1 MKRRKPMLFS
11 PGTRPR
17 LLAARI
23 LDAVL
28 HGGRSLK
35 AELAEQLPQLPDP
48 RDRALTEAIVMAA
61 LRQHSRYAAILAQ
74 WMEQPPGRRD
84 GLLRALLYT
93 GLAQLDVLK
102 LPEHAAVDATVQATR
117 AAGRMR
123 QAGLVNAILRRALRE
138 PVPPGHAEHG
148 WPRWLLSRL
157 HADWPDAMPDILQ
170 ASQQTPPMWLRVNRQ
185 RGAVNDYAQRLA
197 EIGVVAHPHDSV
209 RDALRLDE
217 PMPVAELP
225 GFAEGLVSVQDGSA
239 QLVAEGLQPTAGAR
253 VLDACAAPGG
263 KAAHLVERDPSLR
276 VTALDIDPRRMRR
289 MREGFERLGLPSIA
303 VLAGDAADPAA
314 WWDGVPFDAIVLDAP
329 CSATGIVRR
338 QPDVLLHR
346 READMAALQVLQ
358 ARLLDA
364 LWPLLSPGGVLVYAT
379 CSILPDE
386 NARQVDAFLSRTVD
400 ARAEPL
406 DDRFGRDS
414 GAGRQRL
421 PGEDGMDGFFYARLR
436 RQTPA

>member
-1 MKRRKPMLFS
+1 MQLS

-35 AELAEQLPQLPDP
+35 AELAEQLPQLPDL
-48 RDRALTEAIVMAA
+48 RDRALTEAIVMGA

-74 WMEQPPGRRD
+74 WMQQPPGRRD
-84 GLLRALLYT
+84 GLLRALLYS

-138 PVPPGHAEHG
+138 PLPPGHPEHG

-157 HADWPDAMPDILQ
+157 HADWPDALPQILQ

-185 RGAVNDYAQRLA
+185 RTGMAEYAQRLA
-197 EIGVVAHPHDSV
+197 QAGITIHRHDV
-209 RDALRLDE
+209 LPDGLRLDE
-217 PMPVAELP
+217 PLPVSELP

-239 QLVAEGLQPTAGAR
+239 QMVADALLPDAGTR

-263 KAAHLVERDPSLR
+263 KAAHLAERDATLR
-276 VTALDIDPRRMRR
+276 LTALDIDPRRMRR

-303 VLAGDAADPAA
+303 VLAGDAADPVA
-314 WWDGVPFDAIVLDAP
+314 WWDGLPFDAIVLDAP

-346 READMAALQVLQ
+346 READLAALQALQ

-364 LWPLLSPGGVLVYAT
+364 LWPLLRPDGVLLYVT

-386 NARQVDAFLSRTVD
+386 NARQIDAFLSRTAD
-400 ARAEPL
+400 AQAEPL
-406 DDRFGRDS
+406 DERFGRVC

-436 RQTPA
+436 KEASA

>member
-1 MKRRKPMLFS
+1 MQLS

-35 AELAEQLPQLPDP
+35 AELAEQLPQLPDL
-48 RDRALTEAIVMAA
+48 RDRALTEAIVMGA

-74 WMEQPPGRRD
+74 WMQQPPGRRD
-84 GLLRALLYT
+84 GLLRALLYS

-138 PVPPGHAEHG
+138 PLPPGHPEHG

-157 HADWPDAMPDILQ
+157 HADWPDALPQILQ

-185 RGAVNDYAQRLA
+185 RTGMAEYAQRLA
-197 EIGVVAHPHDSV
+197 QAGITIHRHDV
-209 RDALRLDE
+209 LPDGLRLDE
-217 PMPVAELP
+217 PLPVSELP

-239 QLVAEGLQPTAGAR
+239 QMVADALLPDAGTR

-263 KAAHLVERDPSLR
+263 KAAHLAERDATLR
-276 VTALDIDPRRMRR
+276 LTALDIDPRRMRR

-303 VLAGDAADPAA
+303 VLAGDAADPVA
-314 WWDGVPFDAIVLDAP
+314 WWDGLPFDAIVLDAP

-346 READMAALQVLQ
+346 READLAALQALQ

-364 LWPLLSPGGVLVYAT
+364 LWPLLRPDGVLLYVT

-386 NARQVDAFLSRTVD
+386 NARQIDAFLSRTAD
-400 ARAEPL
+400 AQAEPL
-406 DDRFGRDS
+406 DERFGRVC

-436 RQTPA
+436 KQASA

>member
-1 MKRRKPMLFS
+1 MLLS

-35 AELAEQLPQLPDP
+35 AELAEQLPQMPDL
-48 RDRALTEAIVMAA
+48 RDRALTEAIVMGA

-117 AAGRMR
+117 AAGRVR

-138 PVPPGHAEHG
+138 PLPPGHPEHG

-157 HADWPDAMPDILQ
+157 HADWPDALPQILQ
-170 ASQQTPPMWLRVNRQ
+170 ASQQAPPMWLRVNRQ
-185 RGAVNDYAQRLA
+185 RTGTVEYAQRLGEA
-197 EIGVVAHPHDSV
+197 GITIHHHDV
-209 RDALRLDE
+209 LPDALRLDE
-217 PMPVAELP
+217 PLPVSELP
-225 GFAEGLVSVQDGSA
+225 GFVDGVVSVQDGSA
-239 QLVAEGLQPTAGAR
+239 QLVADALLPDAGTR
-253 VLDACAAPGG
+253 LLDACAAPGG
-263 KAAHLVERDPSLR
+263 KAAHLAERDATLR

-289 MREGFERLGLPSIA
+289 MREGFERLGLRSIA

-314 WWDGVPFDAIVLDAP
+314 WWDGLPFDAIVLDAP

-346 READMAALQVLQ
+346 READLAALQALQ

-364 LWPLLSPGGVLVYAT
+364 LWPLLRPDGVLLYVT

-386 NARQVDAFLSRTVD
+386 NARQIDAFLSRAAD
-400 ARAEPL
+400 AQAEPL
-406 DDRFGRDS
+406 DERFGRVC

-436 RQTPA
+436 KQASA

>member
-1 MKRRKPMLFS
+1 MLLS

-35 AELAEQLPQLPDP
+35 AELAEQLPQMPDL
-48 RDRALTEAIVMAA
+48 RDRALTEAIVMGA

-117 AAGRMR
+117 AAGRVR

-138 PVPPGHAEHG
+138 PLPPGHPEHG

-157 HADWPDAMPDILQ
+157 HADWPDALPQILQ

-185 RGAVNDYAQRLA
+185 RTGTVEYAQRLA
-197 EIGVVAHPHDSV
+197 EAGITIHRHDLLP
-209 RDALRLDE
+209 DAVRLDE
-217 PMPVAELP
+217 PLPVSELP
-225 GFAEGLVSVQDGSA
+225 GFVDGVVSVQDGSA
-239 QLVAEGLQPTAGAR
+239 QLVADALLPDAGTR

-263 KAAHLVERDPSLR
+263 KAAHLAERDATLR

-314 WWDGVPFDAIVLDAP
+314 WWDGLPFDAIVLDAP

-346 READMAALQVLQ
+346 READLAALQALQ

-364 LWPLLSPGGVLVYAT
+364 LWPLLRPDGVLLYVT

-386 NARQVDAFLSRTVD
+386 NARQIDAFLSRTAD
-400 ARAEPL
+400 AQAEPL
-406 DDRFGRDS
+406 DERFGRVC

-436 RQTPA
+436 KQASA

>member
-1 MKRRKPMLFS
+1 MQLS

-35 AELAEQLPQLPDP
+35 AELAEQLPQLPDL
-48 RDRALTEAIVMAA
+48 RDRALTEAIVMGA

-74 WMEQPPGRRD
+74 WMQQPPGRRD
-84 GLLRALLYT
+84 GLLRALLYS

-138 PVPPGHAEHG
+138 PLPPGHPEHG

-157 HADWPDAMPDILQ
+157 HADWPDALPQILQ

-185 RGAVNDYAQRLA
+185 RTGMAEYAQRLA
-197 EIGVVAHPHDSV
+197 QAGITIHRHDV
-209 RDALRLDE
+209 LPDGLRLDE
-217 PMPVAELP
+217 PLPVSELP

-239 QLVAEGLQPTAGAR
+239 QMVADALLPDAGTR

-263 KAAHLVERDPSLR
+263 KAAHLAERDATLR
-276 VTALDIDPRRMRR
+276 LTALDIDPRRMRR

-303 VLAGDAADPAA
+303 VLAGDAADPVA
-314 WWDGVPFDAIVLDAP
+314 WWDGLPFDAIVLDAP

-346 READMAALQVLQ
+346 TAEDLVALTALQ
-358 ARLLDA
+358 ARLLEA
-364 LWPLLSPGGVLVYAT
+364 LWQVLRPGGVLLYAT
-379 CSILPDE
+379 CSILQDE
-386 NARQVDAFLSRTVD
+386 NERQVAAFLARTPD
-400 ARAEPL
+400 ARAEALPEK
-406 DDRFGRDS
+406 FGQCA
-414 GAGRQRL
+414 GPGRQRL
-421 PGEDGMDGFFYARLR
+421 PGEQGMDGFFYARIR
-436 RQTPA
+436 KRN

>member
-1 MKRRKPMLFS
+1 MQLS

-35 AELAEQLPQLPDP
+35 AELAEQLPQLPDL
-48 RDRALTEAIVMAA
+48 RDRALTEAIVMGA

-74 WMEQPPGRRD
+74 WMQQPPGRRD
-84 GLLRALLYT
+84 GLLRALLYS

-138 PVPPGHAEHG
+138 PLPPGHPEHG

-157 HADWPDAMPDILQ
+157 HADWPDALPQILQ

-185 RGAVNDYAQRLA
+185 RTGMAEYAQRLA
-197 EIGVVAHPHDSV
+197 QAGITIHRHDV
-209 RDALRLDE
+209 LPDALRLDE
-217 PMPVAELP
+217 PLPVSELP
-225 GFAEGLVSVQDGSA
+225 GFDEGLVSVQDGSA
-239 QLVAEGLQPTAGAR
+239 QLVADALLPDAGTR

-263 KAAHLVERDPSLR
+263 KAAHLAERDATLR
-276 VTALDIDPRRMRR
+276 LTALDIDPRRMRR

-314 WWDGVPFDAIVLDAP
+314 WWDGLPFDAIVLDAP

-346 READMAALQVLQ
+346 READLAALQALQ

-364 LWPLLSPGGVLVYAT
+364 LWPLLRPDGVLLYVT

-386 NARQVDAFLSRTVD
+386 NARQIDVFLSRTAD
-400 ARAEPL
+400 AQAEPL
-406 DDRFGRDS
+406 DERFGRVC

-436 RQTPA
+436 KQASA

>member
-1 MKRRKPMLFS
+1 MLLS

-35 AELAEQLPQLPDP
+35 AELAEQLPQMPDL
-48 RDRALTEAIVMAA
+48 RDRALTEAIVMGA

-117 AAGRMR
+117 AAGRVR

-138 PVPPGHAEHG
+138 PLPPGHPEHG

-157 HADWPDAMPDILQ
+157 HADWPDALPQILQ
-170 ASQQTPPMWLRVNRQ
+170 ASQQAPPMWLRVNRQ
-185 RGAVNDYAQRLA
+185 RTGTAEYAQRLA
-197 EIGVVAHPHDSV
+197 EAGITIHRHDV
-209 RDALRLDE
+209 LPDALRLDE
-217 PMPVAELP
+217 PLPVYELP
-225 GFAEGLVSVQDGSA
+225 GFVDGVVSVQDGSA
-239 QLVAEGLQPTAGAR
+239 QLVADALLPDAGTR

-263 KAAHLVERDPSLR
+263 KAAHLAERDATLR

-314 WWDGVPFDAIVLDAP
+314 WWDGLPFDAIVLDAP

-346 READMAALQVLQ
+346 READLAALQALQ

-364 LWPLLSPGGVLVYAT
+364 LWPLLRPDGVLLYVT

-386 NARQVDAFLSRTVD
+386 NARQIDAFLSRTAD
-400 ARAEPL
+400 AQAEPL
-406 DDRFGRDS
+406 DERFGRVC

-436 RQTPA
+436 KQASA